1 MSASEN
7 RDLQIAD
14 RLDGIRHRVALV
26 SLAVQMLTV
35 HAKGANRDELNGMST
50 CLIDCVEEPRAIG
63 DEVQPKSKGP

>member
-50 CLIDCVEEPRAIG
+50 CLIDCVEELRAIG
-63 DEVQPKSKGP
+63 DEVHPKSKGP

>member
-35 HAKGANRDELNGMST
+35 HSQGTDRDELNGMSSL
-50 CLIDCVEEPRAIG
+50 LIDCVEELRAIG
-63 DEVQPKSKGP
+63 DEVHPKSKGP